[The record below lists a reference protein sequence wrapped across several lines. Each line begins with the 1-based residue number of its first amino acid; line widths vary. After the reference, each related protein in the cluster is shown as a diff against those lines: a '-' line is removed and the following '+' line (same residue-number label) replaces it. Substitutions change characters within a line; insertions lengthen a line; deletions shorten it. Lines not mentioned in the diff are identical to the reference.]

1 MANGNKDIIL
11 SKAEE
16 MSLLTEEQAKI
27 NGLLLSVKSTAA
39 LMVAE
44 LDKELDKYFS
54 WDKFDRAEAI
64 IRLKK
69 DLDEL
74 AHKVNK
80 VNDKIVDLKKSYL
93 GERYEQWYRKYYWG
107 E

>member
-1 MANGNKDIIL
+1 MANANKDIVL

-16 MSLLTEEQAKI
+16 MSLLAEEQANI
-27 NGLLLSVKSTAA
+27 NGLLLNVKSTAA
-39 LMVAE
+39 LLIAE
-44 LDKELDKYFS
+44 EEKELDKCFG
-54 WDKFDRAEAI
+54 WEKFDKIEALTD
-64 IRLKK
+64 LKK
-69 DLDEL
+69 NLDEL

-80 VNDKIVDLKKSYL
+80 VNDKIIDLKKSYL